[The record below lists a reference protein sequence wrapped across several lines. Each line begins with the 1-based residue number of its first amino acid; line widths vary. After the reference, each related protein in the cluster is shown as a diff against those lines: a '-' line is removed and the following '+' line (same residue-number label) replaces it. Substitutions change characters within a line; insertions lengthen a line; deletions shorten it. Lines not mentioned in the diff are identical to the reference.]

1 VLAYGVQLRDESDVV
16 YTTSTVFILLPVPF
30 IKVTVVAPE
39 APAQVSR
46 KLDPAI
52 ILNEGLVKCRP
63 VEDGFVPAPNIV
75 NVWEKAV
82 CPDVSSSRRT
92 YWPAG
97 VVA

>member
-1 VLAYGVQLRDESDVV
+1 VE
-16 YTTSTVFILLPVPF
+16 
-30 IKVTVVAPE
+30 PE

-46 KLDPAI
+46 KFEPAT
-52 ILNEGLVKCRP
+52 ILNEGLVKRRP
-63 VEDGFVPAPNIV
+63 VEEGFVPAPNIV